1 MMAREKITSEKI
13 KCHAIVLGVSAALSL
28 AAVTAASAAPWS
40 VDADDAAGLGIVVA
54 PGPMPAPAPYEG
66 YSAYAPTP
74 YAPAYYDYYNGAYYG
89 DDDAVLARRAFPP
102 GCGAGEPHC

>member
-13 KCHAIVLGVSAALSL
+13 KCYAIALGVSAALSL
-28 AAVTAASAAPWS
+28 AAVTAVSAAPWS
-40 VDADDAAGLGIVVA
+40 ASDDAGPGVAVA
-54 PGPMPAPAPYEG
+54 PGPTPAPYDG
-66 YSAYAPTP
+66 YSAYGPTP

>member
-1 MMAREKITSEKI
+1 MAREKITSEKI
-13 KCHAIVLGVSAALSL
+13 KCHAIALGISAALSL

-40 VDADDAAGLGIVVA
+40 ANADDATGPGIAVA
-54 PGPMPAPAPYEG
+54 PGPTPAPGPYEG
-66 YSAYAPTP
+66 FAYPPAP

-89 DDDAVLARRAFPP
+89 DDNAVLARPAFPP